1 MSFVSLIISGTKRT
15 EHRIPPHRQCF
26 NVVRHSSDIS
36 EITMQLTRSIYLTG
50 LVLLTYCSFAQTT
63 QINKVNTSAAEA
75 YFKVAD
81 AIKSVSGEDNTAWQL
96 LFGTPI
102 YQMMIA
108 GKAIDTIA
116 LKAEMK
122 HVFAPSTSFSQARLS
137 AKELYHK
144 SYKDNRSQLDNYIGV
159 CRDLV

>member
-1 MSFVSLIISGTKRT
+1 
-15 EHRIPPHRQCF
+15 
-26 NVVRHSSDIS
+26 
-36 EITMQLTRSIYLTG
+36 MQLTPCIYVTG
-50 LVLLTYCSFAQTT
+50 FALLTYCSFGQTT
-63 QINKVNTSAAEA
+63 QTNKVNTSAAEA

-81 AIKSVSGEDNTAWQL
+81 AIKSVSGEDNTSWQL
-96 LFGTPI
+96 LSSTPI

>member
-1 MSFVSLIISGTKRT
+1 
-15 EHRIPPHRQCF
+15 
-26 NVVRHSSDIS
+26 
-36 EITMQLTRSIYLTG
+36 MQLTPCIYVTG
-50 LVLLTYCSFAQTT
+50 FALLTYCSFGQTT
-63 QINKVNTSAAEA
+63 QTNKVNTSAAEA

-116 LKAEMK
+116 LKAEMR
-122 HVFAPSTSFSQARLS
+122 HVFGPSTSFSQARLS

-144 SYKDNRSQLDNYIGV
+144 SYKDNRSQLENYIGV
-159 CRDLV
+159 CTDLV